1 MLSVVGPSTSLW
13 VAGASFRGSG
23 KGYPALQA
31 LLPCGRRPSLL
42 VATVSSKPF
51 KSLHQ
56 QGLQELYCS
65 DQANV
70 RDTQRY
76 ENAHLSIR

>member
-1 MLSVVGPSTSLW
+1 
-13 VAGASFRGSG
+13 
-23 KGYPALQA
+23 
-31 LLPCGRRPSLL
+31 

-51 KSLHQ
+51 NSLHQ

-76 ENAHLSIR
+76 DNAQLSIHKTLFWGIKQSSTVRVIAFGA